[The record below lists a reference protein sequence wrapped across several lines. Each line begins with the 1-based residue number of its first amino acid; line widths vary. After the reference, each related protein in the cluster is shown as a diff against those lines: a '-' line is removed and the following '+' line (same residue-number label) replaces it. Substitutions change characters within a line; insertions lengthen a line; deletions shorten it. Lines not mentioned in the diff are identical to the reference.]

1 MISVLASFPGC
12 ILQLHRCSFA
22 SDINIPPG
30 FLTLLFETRRRAS
43 QPSVACVYPFV
54 PPQASLVWLTAR
66 IYSGME
72 PYPLQRALTALST
85 QWLTVSGPKGVKM
98 EFHKYFHIPFF
109 FSEGAMRQSGERGHT
124 LDTRRGPK
132 QPESLGSAGAS

>member
-1 MISVLASFPGC
+1 MLIIQTEAAGASLEKMHG
-12 ILQLHRCSFA
+12 RYFA
-22 SDINIPPG
+22 SHVNIPPG

-54 PPQASLVWLTAR
+54 PPQASLVWLTVR

-85 QWLTVSGPKGVKM
+85 QWLTVSVTKGVKL
-98 EFHKYFHIPFF
+98 ELHKYFHIPYF
-109 FSEGAMRQSGERGHT
+109 
-124 LDTRRGPK
+124 
-132 QPESLGSAGAS
+132 